1 MRLGAGFVQQN
12 DKLEKLRLVGS
23 TSPAG
28 HSTKPPFFLL
38 SENTKSQLGPDKDP
52 TDQKIKIGNVCTE

>member
-52 TDQKIKIGNVCTE
+52 TDKKY